1 MVVVAFRIA
10 HSEKCSQ
17 FIRAP
22 YERRCLAAAAL
33 STSGQTLW
41 TLSYSCIFLSERS
54 DSSAEPQTAA
64 VAFSLSLS
72 PALCMSPF
80 LSFSLIELLFLE
92 NIVKHPRRTA
102 APLSSTSRWHLAVT
116 LEAAP
121 CLSSLFATTTTTTAD
136 TFHNHSV
143 CQPKQQQRHQHK
155 TATQKYHLFHLLITL
170 LIAQHSLT

>member
-1 MVVVAFRIA
+1 MRGGVWQQQHFPRVVRPFERYLTLAFFCRKGVTVPLN
-10 HSEKCSQ
+10 HK
-17 FIRAP
+17 P
-22 YERRCLAAAAL
+22 PLL
-33 STSGQTLW
+33 L
-41 TLSYSCIFLSERS
+41 
-54 DSSAEPQTAA
+54 
-64 VAFSLSLS
+64 SLSLS

-92 NIVKHPRRTA
+92 NIVEHPRRTA